1 MTSINSSSMGPYLNV
16 FTPSVK
22 KDDGQPTDAASATS
36 EGVTV
41 RSVFKPLSDTS
52 ETGSSEATSP
62 SQQAIKQLQEQIK
75 EVQKRLLEQ
84 QQQLAAAQNSKT
96 PEPEKSQQVMAIQQ
110 GISGTMAQLTALQA
124 SLLELMK
131 GTVDVTA

>member
-1 MTSINSSSMGPYLNV
+1 MTSINASSMGPYLNV
-16 FTPSVK
+16 FTPGVK
-22 KDDGQPTDAASATS
+22 KDDGQSTDSTS

-41 RSVFKPLSDTS
+41 RSAFKPVSDAG

-75 EVQKRLLEQ
+75 EAQKRLLEQ

-96 PEPEKSQQVMAIQQ
+96 PEPEKSQRVMAIQQ

-131 GTVDVTA
+131 GTVNVTA

>member
-1 MTSINSSSMGPYLNV
+1 MTSINTSSMGPYLNV
-16 FTPSVK
+16 FTPGVK
-22 KDDGQPTDAASATS
+22 KGDAQPADGSSD
-36 EGVTV
+36 GVTG
-41 RSVFKPLSDTS
+41 RSAFKPVSDTG
-52 ETGSSEATSP
+52 ETGSAQSTSP
-62 SQQAIKQLQEQIK
+62 SQQIIKQLQEQIK

-84 QQQLAAAQNSKT
+84 QQQLAVAQNSKT

-131 GTVDVTA
+131 GTVSVTA